1 LSGGAPPDVTP
12 LFGEDIPIF
21 YTLAHLHHRRLS
33 AIVYATTF
41 TSIIF
46 VIYQLP
52 ALIAAAIVTIRH
64 HHHYRPHRRYHR
76 HHSIFIT
83 TIIAIISLHHFCV
96 ILVAPLG
103 ALLSILP
110 LPLALLSS

>member
-1 LSGGAPPDVTP
+1 MELPAAPTAPLFPLSGGAPPDVTP

-52 ALIAAAIVTIRH
+52 VLIAAAIVMGVSDQEDKRA
-64 HHHYRPHRRYHR
+64 RGSGKMERRAPR
-76 HHSIFIT
+76 VATKIT
-83 TIIAIISLHHFCV
+83 QK
-96 ILVAPLG
+96 
-103 ALLSILP
+103 
-110 LPLALLSS
+110 